1 MFLLLQMEAKS
12 RIPIEK
18 ELIKIRP
25 IVDLAASTIQKIRDR
40 CAFGWVKLQ
49 DLVVAI

>member
-1 MFLLLQMEAKS
+1 MEAKS

-25 IVDLAASTIQKIRDR
+25 VVDLAASTIQKIRDR

-49 DLVVAI
+49 DLVVTI